1 MALWDS
7 SGGTGYACTL
17 YTPSQGRAQRRL
29 NNITSFINR
38 KLKSSLVSEMLNMVS
53 VIAKIN
59 GNDELLQ
66 ELFCPSLTVNIGSPV
81 YPKIPRSVFLNWE
94 ELNRH
99 KVKR

>member
-1 MALWDS
+1 
-7 SGGTGYACTL
+7 
-17 YTPSQGRAQRRL
+17 
-29 NNITSFINR
+29 
-38 KLKSSLVSEMLNMVS
+38 MVS

-94 ELNRH
+94 ELTGTR
-99 KVKR
+99 